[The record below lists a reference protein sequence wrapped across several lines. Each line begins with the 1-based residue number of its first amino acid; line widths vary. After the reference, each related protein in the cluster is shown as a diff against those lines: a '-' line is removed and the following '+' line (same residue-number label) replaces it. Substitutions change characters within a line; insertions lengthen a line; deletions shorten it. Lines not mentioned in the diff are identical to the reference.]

1 MNYKDEYA
9 DWAQSYDKFGA
20 ITEINKKE
28 EDFLVSVFTKYKV
41 KNVLDCAC
49 GTGPHLYLLS
59 KLSIDVCGSD
69 YSDAMLKACKENLS
83 KEGIDV
89 ITKKADFRYLEKV
102 WNEKFD
108 AVLCMTQSIAH
119 LHTHDDLVTAFKSMR
134 ERLDD
139 GGILIMTQ
147 GTTHLTLQDRFRF
160 DLVVNNQDF
169 SRVFARD
176 IGEGFQTV
184 NILDIYH
191 SKKVNKM
198 ETNSVHIK
206 IILDDEYRTLLTEAG
221 FSKINIYGGF
231 DMSSY
236 DKENS
241 WKLIVVAE
249 R

>member
-1 MNYKDEYA
+1 VNYKDEYA
-9 DWAQSYDKFGA
+9 DWAQSYDNFGA
-20 ITEINKKE
+20 ITDINENEKA
-28 EDFLVSVFTKYKV
+28 FLVSVFSKYKV
-41 KNVLDCAC
+41 KTALDCAC

-59 KLSIDVCGSD
+59 KLGIDVCGSD
-69 YSDAMLKACKENLS
+69 YSEAMLKACEENLS
-83 KEGIDV
+83 REGISI

-102 WNEKFD
+102 WIEKFD

-119 LHTHDDLVTAFKSMR
+119 LHTHEDLLTAFKSMR
-134 ERLDD
+134 ERLND

-169 SRVFARD
+169 SRVFSRD
-176 IGEGFQTV
+176 ISEGFQTV

-191 SKKVNKM
+191 SDKVSKM

-206 IILDDEYRTLLTEAG
+206 IILDDEYKSLLTEAG
-221 FSKINIYGGF
+221 FSKVNIYGGY
-231 DMSSY
+231 DMGPY

>member
-20 ITEINKKE
+20 IIDINEKE
-28 EDFLVSVFTKYKV
+28 EAFLVSVFSKYKV

-59 KLSIDVCGSD
+59 KLGVDIRGSD
-69 YSDAMLKACKENLS
+69 YSEAMLKACEENLS

-89 ITKKADFRYLEKV
+89 IIKKADFRYLEKV
-102 WNEKFD
+102 WIEKFD

-119 LHTHDDLVTAFKSMR
+119 LHTHEDLITAFKSMH
-134 ERLDD
+134 ERLNDS
-139 GGILIMTQ
+139 GILIMTQ

-169 SRVFARD
+169 SRVFSRD
-176 IGEGFQTV
+176 IAEGFQTV
-184 NILDIYH
+184 NILVIYH
-191 SKKVNKM
+191 SDKVNKM

-206 IILDDEYRTLLTEAG
+206 IILDDEYESLLNEAG
-221 FSKINIYGGF
+221 FSKVNIYGGY
-231 DMSSY
+231 DMSPY